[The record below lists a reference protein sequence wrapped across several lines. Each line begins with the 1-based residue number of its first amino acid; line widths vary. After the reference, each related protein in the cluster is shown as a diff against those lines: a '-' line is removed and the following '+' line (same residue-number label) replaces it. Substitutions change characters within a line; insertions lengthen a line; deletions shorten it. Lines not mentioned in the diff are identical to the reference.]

1 MSHHY
6 YSDGHY
12 SENNLQDHYEDVNPT
27 VAVVLCSIALTLAIL
42 LCCTWFWTWVYV
54 QDDWT
59 VSWLVNDETACS
71 LCTCLTLFFIAM
83 CVLTAYS
90 GQLRRRDEQD
100 YYGKMRIT
108 NVTYEHRVETVEDG
122 NEITDWEHF
131 YEARYTLDWGY
142 EWACPSMSLPS
153 GYKECP
159 ASSLIACTHKIC
171 KKEHCKQ
178 SEIDEAVRA
187 TMECTLQSYDPMQ
200 NYTSYEPRQGPSQDV
215 DWPHVVAYG
224 DCETCSVYWSVASP
238 EKLANER
245 TAGLVLLG
253 VTAAALCVVA
263 WQVCGILKP
272 SENDK
277 PPMIVEEP
285 DIEVVVTADINDFD
299 KPLVPEA
306 EIEVL
311 PQCTKEEKIK
321 CAECRVTKLRAL
333 FSPQQLQTNN
343 PVCRNCAGVSRPP
356 ATNPDFVEP
365 TQVGNEPSSK
375 VMFACVSCGIEK
387 PSKDFDP
394 EQVGKPIPQC
404 RLCTVN
410 IEKSFDKPDD
420 LVEEK
425 AERCLSC
432 GSCGVTKPYAAFNST
447 QIHAQSPKCRICTG
461 EIKPT
466 TASSLEANSRN
477 HGEEEIAVQAET
489 HHNCSICGTTKSSWE
504 FSKNQLSRNHR
515 KHPKCKSCVATQ
527 NVPAG
532 EPEIDIGHAWA
543 DKQSCG

>member
-410 IEKSFDKPDD
+410 IEKSFDKTTWWKKRQNDVFRVA
-420 LVEEK
+420 LVESLNPMQ
-425 AERCLSC
+425 LSIVLK
-432 GSCGVTKPYAAFNST
+432 STHNLPSAAFVRVKSNRLRHLRWKQTAATTERKKLPS
-447 QIHAQSPKCRICTG
+447 KR
-461 EIKPT
+461 KPT
-466 TASSLEANSRN
+466 TTAAFVARQSL
-477 HGEEEIAVQAET
+477 HGNFLKISCPAITE
-489 HHNCSICGTTKSSWE
+489 SIQNAKVV
-504 FSKNQLSRNHR
+504 LPHR
-515 KHPKCKSCVATQ
+515 MFQQVNPK
-527 NVPAG
+527 
-532 EPEIDIGHAWA
+532 
-543 DKQSCG
+543 